1 MTWTAPRTW
10 TDGET
15 VTAVE
20 MNAHVRDNLKA
31 IGDAWAAYTPTFTNL
46 TLGASTVTGNY
57 MQAGKLVH
65 TRGSITLGTGF
76 AITGTVQASLP
87 VSAIATAV
95 PIGSAG
101 LFDTS
106 ATDYRWWNAVVT
118 PGGTATVIFS
128 DPAHARVNA
137 TVPWT
142 WAVGDVIR
150 WETEYESA

>member
-1 MTWTAPRTW
+1 MAWTAPSTW
-10 TDGET
+10 VAGL
-15 VTAVE
+15 VTST
-20 MNAHVRDNLKA
+20 MLNTQIRDNFKA
-31 IGDAWAAYTPTFTNL
+31 IGDPWQSYAPTFTNL
-46 TLGASTVTGNY
+46 TLGTSTVTGNY
-57 MQAGKLVH
+57 MQAGKLVLA
-65 TRGSITLGTGF
+65 RGSITLGTGF

-87 VSAIATAV
+87 VAAIATAV
-95 PIGSAG
+95 PVGSAG

-128 DPAHARVNA
+128 DPANARVNA

-150 WETEYESA
+150 WQVAYEAA